1 MKRKKLLIA
10 FSIIVLFNANSTAQ
24 NLNTQTVVKGDYK
37 TLKLDLLSLMGLG
50 TQKLHVSFETSVLKS
65 SKGSLPTL
73 DFNLNIPLSS
83 SSQDLNIQYGAE
95 IGAELRFYQVKRHQ
109 NIPIAEGLFGG
120 IGIDGGFV
128 KFDRYQTYYNSSIQ
142 AFKESDV
149 IYNRVRTGIY
159 FLVGGASKIGEK
171 LYFESS
177 IGIGWNNV
185 NIKATNI
192 ESTDNFQLQQSDY
205 NLLYLNFR
213 EGKGQRFYM
222 PVNVSFGY
230 NFGTK

>member
-10 FSIIVLFNANSTAQ
+10 FSIIVLFNTNSTAQ
-24 NLNTQTVVKGDYK
+24 NLHTQPVVKGDYK

-50 TQKLHVSFETSVLKS
+50 TQKLHVSYETSVLKS

-73 DFNLNIPLSS
+73 NFNLNIPLSS

-185 NIKATNI
+185 NVKATNI
-192 ESTDNFQLQQSDY
+192 ESTDNFQLQQSDQKIH
-205 NLLYLNFR
+205 
-213 EGKGQRFYM
+213 G
-222 PVNVSFGY
+222 P
-230 NFGTK
+230 

>member
-10 FSIIVLFNANSTAQ
+10 FSIIVLFNTNSTAQ
-24 NLNTQTVVKGDYK
+24 NLNTQPVVKGDYK

-50 TQKLHVSFETSVLKS
+50 TQKLHVSYETSVLKS

-73 DFNLNIPLSS
+73 NFNLNIPLSS

-177 IGIGWNNV
+177 IGIGWNNINV
-185 NIKATNI
+185 KATNI

-230 NFGTK
+230 NFGTR